1 MRARSAQRFEL
12 RLDVGEGSIEYD
24 RVAKQGHV
32 KSVEHRM
39 EKVTELLGDIM
50 RSHERLKVRR
60 AAQWAQWYC
69 FTL

>member
-1 MRARSAQRFEL
+1 MRQRPSPAWARSAQRFEL

-32 KSVEHRM
+32 KSVEHSM

-50 RSHERLKVRR
+50 RSHERLRVRCAR
-60 AAQWAQWYC
+60 R
-69 FTL
+69 